1 MSARAA
7 LCLIGLGLA
16 LVGPAAVTEAAAPD
30 TTPRPPLDRL
40 TLAAAT
46 PAGGTGTVSPATVGT
61 LPTQPTGIGILSAPP
76 TGALRPRNRP
86 PSPQV
91 AAMLIRPAERVPV
104 APQATPRPA
113 VRGPEVLQQVL
124 FGRAKKR
131 RGSVCGSLDIQG
143 EDAGQIAGTLRGC
156 GAKNAVRVRSVAG
169 VQLST
174 PALMTCDTA
183 KALQKWVKSD
193 VTKAFGRAN
202 RVTRLRVAAHYSCRT
217 RNNRPGAKISEHGR
231 GRAIDISGFGLEDGT
246 MVTVLKGWR
255 DKSTGR
261 PLRRLW
267 KAACGPF
274 RTVLGPEADIYHRD
288 HFHLDTARHRSG
300 RYCR

>member
-1 MSARAA
+1 MRSPAA

-30 TTPRPPLDRL
+30 TTPRPPLARL
-40 TLAAAT
+40 AFAAAL
-46 PAGGTGTVSPATVGT
+46 PPGDFGAALPPGDLGAVLPDGIGTVP
-61 LPTQPTGIGILSAPP
+61 Q
-76 TGALRPRNRP
+76 GANAVLRPRKRP

-91 AAMLIRPAERVPV
+91 AATLNRPAGLLPV
-104 APQATPRPA
+104 APETTPRPT
-113 VRGPEVLQQVL
+113 VRSPELLQQVL

-143 EDAGQIAGTLRGC
+143 EEAGHIPGTLKGC
-156 GAKNAVRVRSVAG
+156 GARNAVRVRSVAG

-183 KALQKWVKSD
+183 KALHKWVKSD
-193 VTKAFGRAN
+193 VEKAFGRSN

-217 RNNRPGAKISEHGR
+217 RNNRPGARISEHGR

-246 MVTVLKGWR
+246 MVSVLKGWR
-255 DKSTGR
+255 DKPTRR

-288 HFHLDTARHRSG
+288 HFHLDVARHRSG